1 MKTRFVITTTY
12 ALCRL
17 SPQNHNARHLM
28 TLKVIE
34 KAKFSQQ
41 VTFSLHDAGHP
52 IRYPEQDRV
61 L

>member
-1 MKTRFVITTTY
+1 MHYAGSHPKTTM
-12 ALCRL
+12 L
-17 SPQNHNARHLM
+17 QHLM